1 MVITQPPGYKLYT
14 HLFHSAMRKLNHK
27 IIKFQLLKTV
37 NNYIKNMYNC
47 PKFSVIKSFRYN
59 KNINEYNKSTE
70 CEKKA
75 IKRTKRLYNYL
86 IHNCSKKERA
96 VIEWYKSP
104 IPIDYLDEYVMEFI
118 KYEECCPVLIR
129 NKLQDI
135 PLCKYEFYYNLPI
148 LKNIIKCMFKTFVIK
163 GEALLDFIYKYI
175 DCNKDGPLKDI
186 KNDVLKT
193 IEHINKPMP
202 PTKATPNPKLRKI
215 NILDRCNIDIIEKYI
230 NILEKY
236 FTNFWKK
243 IGMCKSITP
252 EFIEKYENKNWGFIT
267 PNTKNRINLDFIE
280 KHINKSWWD
289 WELFSQGGYIN
300 LDLSYGL
307 PEKRQ
312 IKYYPDKSIEFTIP
326 EEFVKK
332 YSNKIGIG
340 IMLKNV
346 LNNIIKIIK

>member
-1 MVITQPPGYKLYT
+1 MTLIRPPGYKLYT

-86 IHNCSKKERA
+86 IHNCFKKERA
-96 VIEWYKSP
+96 VVDWYKSP
-104 IPIDYLDEYVMEFI
+104 IPIDYLDEYVIEFI
-118 KYEECCPVLIR
+118 KYKECCPVLIS
-129 NKLQDI
+129 NKLINQDI

-148 LKNIIKCMFKTFVIK
+148 LKNIIKCKFKTFVIK

-193 IEHINKPMP
+193 IEHINKPIP
-202 PTKATPNPKLRKI
+202 PTKSTPNPKLRKI
-215 NILDRCNIDIIEKYI
+215 DILDRCNIDIIEKYI

-243 IGMCKSITP
+243 LGMCKSITP
-252 EFIEKYENKNWGFIT
+252 EFIEKYKNKNW
-267 PNTKNRINLDFIE
+267 D
-280 KHINKSWWD
+280 
-289 WELFSQGGYIN
+289 YI
-300 LDLSYGL
+300 
-307 PEKRQ
+307 K
-312 IKYYPDKSIEFTIP
+312 
-326 EEFVKK
+326 
-332 YSNKIGIG
+332 
-340 IMLKNV
+340 
-346 LNNIIKIIK
+346 